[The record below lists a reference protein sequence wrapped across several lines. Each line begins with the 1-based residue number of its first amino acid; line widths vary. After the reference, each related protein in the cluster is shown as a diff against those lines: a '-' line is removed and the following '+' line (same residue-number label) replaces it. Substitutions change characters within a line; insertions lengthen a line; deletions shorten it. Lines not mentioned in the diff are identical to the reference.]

1 MKKLLVAAAVAG
13 LVGTANAQSAFQGF
27 YGQLGIGYE
36 NNTVKTNDTTI
47 TGPASDPG
55 SVNVGSQSYSG
66 GSFSGSIGLGYGLAV
81 SKDFLLTIGADY
93 SPLTSN
99 TGTKSGFCDDDG
111 TNCATDKFKVSN
123 RYNIFIAPGYVID
136 KDKLA
141 YFKAGYSA
149 QTVKLNG
156 DVADAIGSPSKSLSG
171 YVLGLGYKQ
180 IVSGGF
186 YGFAEA
192 NYMNYSSSTL
202 SGTTSNGYNLSSSV
216 PATAYQFLVGVGYK
230 F

>member
-1 MKKLLVAAAVAG
+1 MKIKILVAAAATVVASS
-13 LVGTANAQSAFQGF
+13 AMAQSAFQGA
-27 YGQLGIGYE
+27 YGQIGIGYE
-36 NNTVKTNDTTI
+36 NNSVKSNNITS

-55 SVNVGSQSYSG
+55 AVNLGSTTFSG
-66 GSFSGSIGLGYGLAV
+66 GSFSGSIGVGYGFSV
-81 SKDFLLTIGADY
+81 SKDFLITLGADY
-93 SPLTSN
+93 SPLTAN
-99 TGTKSGFCDDDG
+99 TGSKSGFCDEDG
-111 TNCATDKFKVSN
+111 CATDKFKVSN

-136 KDKLA
+136 KNKLA

-149 QTVKLNG
+149 QTVKGNG
-156 DVADAIGSPSKSLSG
+156 DVATAIGNPSKNLSG

-186 YGFAEA
+186 YGFAEG

-202 SGTTSNGYNLSSSV
+202 SGTTANGYSVSSQV
-216 PATAYQFLVGVGYK
+216 PATAYQFLIGVGYK

>member
-1 MKKLLVAAAVAG
+1 MKIKILVVAAATVVASS
-13 LVGTANAQSAFQGF
+13 AMAQSAFQGA
-27 YGQLGIGYE
+27 YGQIGIGYE
-36 NNTVKTNDTTI
+36 NNSVKSNNSTV

-55 SVNVGSQSYSG
+55 TENVGSTTFSG
-66 GSFSGSIGLGYGLAV
+66 GSFSGSIGLGYGFSV
-81 SKDFLLTIGADY
+81 SKDFLITLGADY
-93 SPLTSN
+93 SPLTAN
-99 TGTKSGFCDDDG
+99 TATKSSCDPEDG
-111 TNCATDKFKVSN
+111 CSNDKFKVSN

-136 KDKLA
+136 KNKLA

-149 QTVKLNG
+149 QTVQASG
-156 DVADAIGSPSKSLSG
+156 DLGSAVGNPSKNLSG

-186 YGFAEA
+186 YGFAEG

-202 SGTTSNGYNLSSSV
+202 SGTSANGYTVSSQV
-216 PATAYQFLVGVGYK
+216 PATAYQFLIGVGYK